1 MMTFADFESFL
12 RASFPDVTD
21 VMVERF
27 RLMDSGYRDWNSKI
41 NVISRKDIDSLYDH
55 HVLHSLAIAEYLRTQ
70 RPETYSLFT
79 APHIENDSG
88 VAYTAQASTT
98 PLADSHPCH
107 TKASIP
113 ESPHTSTEPRIPTGG
128 CSVQKPQTL
137 RVLDLGTGGGFP
149 GIPLAVMFPD
159 VRFTLCDSVGKKT
172 IVAREIAN
180 MLGLDNV
187 EIVNARAESLPG
199 KFDFIVSRA
208 VASLTDFYP
217 WVKGKYSR
225 SILYLKGGDINEEIC
240 DLMSRERLRKG
251 SVSTWPVSQW
261 LSDPH
266 FAGKFVIDIS
276 R

>member
-1 MMTFADFESFL
+1 MIGFADFEAFL
-12 RASFPDVTD
+12 KASFPDMTD
-21 VMVERF
+21 WMVERF
-27 RLMDSGYRDWNSKI
+27 RLMDAGYRDWNAKI

-70 RPETYSLFT
+70 RPEVYSMFT
-79 APHIENDSG
+79 APLQEGS
-88 VAYTAQASTT
+88 VAPASSSTN
-98 PLADSHPCH
+98 AN
-107 TKASIP
+107 AS
-113 ESPHTSTEPRIPTGG
+113 RAG
-128 CSVQKPQTL
+128 L

-149 GIPLAVMFPD
+149 GIPLAVMFPN

-199 KFDFIVSRA
+199 RFDFVVSRA

-217 WVKGKYSR
+217 WVKGKYSQ

-240 DLMSRERLRKG
+240 ALMSRERLRKG
-251 SVSTWPVSQW
+251 SVSTWPVTTW
-261 LSDPH
+261 LSDPY
-266 FAGKFVIDIS
+266 FAGKFVIDI
-276 R
+276 RR

>member
-1 MMTFADFESFL
+1 MMGFADFEAFL
-12 RASFPDVTD
+12 KASFPDMTD
-21 VMVERF
+21 GMVERF
-27 RLMDSGYRDWNSKI
+27 RLMDAGYRDWNAKI

-70 RPETYSLFT
+70 RPEVYSMFT
-79 APHIENDSG
+79 APLQEGS
-88 VAYTAQASTT
+88 VAPVSSSTNVNASR
-98 PLADSHPCH
+98 A
-107 TKASIP
+107 
-113 ESPHTSTEPRIPTGG
+113 G
-128 CSVQKPQTL
+128 L

-149 GIPLAVMFPD
+149 GIPLAVMFPN

-199 KFDFIVSRA
+199 RFDFVVSRA

-217 WVKGKYSR
+217 WVKGKYSQ

-240 DLMSRERLRKG
+240 ALMSRERLRKG
-251 SVSTWPVSQW
+251 SVSTWPVTTW
-261 LSDPH
+261 LSDPY
-266 FAGKFVIDIS
+266 FAGKFVIDI
-276 R
+276 RR

>member
-1 MMTFADFESFL
+1 MIGFADFEAFL
-12 RASFPDVTD
+12 KASFPDMTD
-21 VMVERF
+21 GMVERF
-27 RLMDSGYRDWNSKI
+27 RLMDAGYRDWNAKI

-70 RPETYSLFT
+70 RPEVYSMFT
-79 APHIENDSG
+79 APLQEGSVAPVSSSTNVNASRSG
-88 VAYTAQASTT
+88 
-98 PLADSHPCH
+98 
-107 TKASIP
+107 
-113 ESPHTSTEPRIPTGG
+113 
-128 CSVQKPQTL
+128 L

-149 GIPLAVMFPD
+149 GIPLAVMFPN

-199 KFDFIVSRA
+199 HFDFVVSRA

-240 DLMSRERLRKG
+240 ALMSRERLRKG
-251 SVSTWPVSQW
+251 SVSTWPVTTW
-261 LSDPH
+261 LSDPY
-266 FAGKFVIDIS
+266 FAGKFVIDI
-276 R
+276 RR

>member
-1 MMTFADFESFL
+1 MIGFADFEAFL
-12 RASFPDVTD
+12 KASFPDMTD
-21 VMVERF
+21 GMVERF
-27 RLMDSGYRDWNSKI
+27 HLMDAGYRDWNAKI

-70 RPETYSLFT
+70 RPEVYSMFT
-79 APHIENDSG
+79 APLQEGS
-88 VAYTAQASTT
+88 VAPVSSSTNVNASR
-98 PLADSHPCH
+98 A
-107 TKASIP
+107 
-113 ESPHTSTEPRIPTGG
+113 G
-128 CSVQKPQTL
+128 L

-149 GIPLAVMFPD
+149 GIPLAVMFPN

-199 KFDFIVSRA
+199 RFDFVVSRA

-240 DLMSRERLRKG
+240 ALMSRERLRKG
-251 SVSTWPVSQW
+251 SVSTWPVTTW
-261 LSDPH
+261 LSDPY
-266 FAGKFVIDIS
+266 FAGKFVIDI
-276 R
+276 RR

>member
-1 MMTFADFESFL
+1 MIGFADFEAFL
-12 RASFPDVTD
+12 KASFPDMTD
-21 VMVERF
+21 GMVKRF
-27 RLMDSGYRDWNSKI
+27 RLMDAGYRDWNAKI

-70 RPETYSLFT
+70 RPEVYSMFT
-79 APHIENDSG
+79 APLQEGS
-88 VAYTAQASTT
+88 VAPVSSSTNVNVSR
-98 PLADSHPCH
+98 A
-107 TKASIP
+107 
-113 ESPHTSTEPRIPTGG
+113 G
-128 CSVQKPQTL
+128 L

-149 GIPLAVMFPD
+149 GIPLAVMFPN

-199 KFDFIVSRA
+199 RFDFVVSRA

-217 WVKGKYSR
+217 WVKGKYSQ

-240 DLMSRERLRKG
+240 ALMSRERLRKG
-251 SVSTWPVSQW
+251 SVSTWPVTTW
-261 LSDPH
+261 LSDPY
-266 FAGKFVIDIS
+266 FAGKFVIDI
-276 R
+276 RR

>member
-1 MMTFADFESFL
+1 MIGFADFEAFL
-12 RASFPDVTD
+12 KASFPDMTD
-21 VMVERF
+21 GMVERF
-27 RLMDSGYRDWNSKI
+27 RLMDAGYRDWNAKI

-70 RPETYSLFT
+70 RPEVYSMFT
-79 APHIENDSG
+79 APLQEGS
-88 VAYTAQASTT
+88 VAPVSSSTNVNASR
-98 PLADSHPCH
+98 A
-107 TKASIP
+107 
-113 ESPHTSTEPRIPTGG
+113 G
-128 CSVQKPQTL
+128 L

-149 GIPLAVMFPD
+149 GIPLAVMFPN

-172 IVAREIAN
+172 IVAREIAD

-199 KFDFIVSRA
+199 RFDFVVSRA

-240 DLMSRERLRKG
+240 ALMSRERLRKG
-251 SVSTWPVSQW
+251 SVSTWPVTTW
-261 LSDPH
+261 LSDPY
-266 FAGKFVIDIS
+266 FAGKFVIDI
-276 R
+276 RR

>member
-1 MMTFADFESFL
+1 MIGFADFEAFL
-12 RASFPDVTD
+12 KASFPDMTD
-21 VMVERF
+21 GMVERF
-27 RLMDSGYRDWNSKI
+27 RLMDAGYRDWNAKI

-70 RPETYSLFT
+70 RPEVYSMFT
-79 APHIENDSG
+79 APLQEVS
-88 VAYTAQASTT
+88 VAPVSSSTNVNASR
-98 PLADSHPCH
+98 A
-107 TKASIP
+107 
-113 ESPHTSTEPRIPTGG
+113 G
-128 CSVQKPQTL
+128 L

-149 GIPLAVMFPD
+149 GIPLAVMFPN

-199 KFDFIVSRA
+199 RFDFVVSRA

-217 WVKGKYSR
+217 WVKGKYSQ

-240 DLMSRERLRKG
+240 ALMSRERLRKG
-251 SVSTWPVSQW
+251 SVSTWPVTTW
-261 LSDPH
+261 LSDPY
-266 FAGKFVIDIS
+266 FAGKFVIDI
-276 R
+276 RR

>member
-1 MMTFADFESFL
+1 MIGFADFEAFL
-12 RASFPDVTD
+12 KASFPDMTD
-21 VMVERF
+21 GMVERF
-27 RLMDSGYRDWNSKI
+27 RLMDTGYRDWNAKI

-70 RPETYSLFT
+70 RPEVYSMFT
-79 APHIENDSG
+79 APLQEGSVTPVSSSTN
-88 VAYTAQASTT
+88 ANASR
-98 PLADSHPCH
+98 A
-107 TKASIP
+107 
-113 ESPHTSTEPRIPTGG
+113 G
-128 CSVQKPQTL
+128 L

-149 GIPLAVMFPD
+149 GIPLAVMFPN

-199 KFDFIVSRA
+199 RFDFVVSRA

-217 WVKGKYSR
+217 WVKGKYSQ

-240 DLMSRERLRKG
+240 ALMSRERLRKG
-251 SVSTWPVSQW
+251 SVSTWPVTTW
-261 LSDPH
+261 LSDPY
-266 FAGKFVIDIS
+266 FAGKFVIDI
-276 R
+276 RR